1 MKGFSQYIAEADKG
15 ITVAWGRMNPPTVGH
30 EKLMDATARAS
41 SGGNY
46 AIYLTQTQNDKKDP
60 LSYEQ
65 KVKYARKMFPRHGRK
80 IMFDK
85 KIKTLFDLLV
95 KLYDDGYGKV
105 TLVAGSDRVPEYQT
119 LANKYN
125 GVKARHGFYNFQGGV
140 NIVSAGERDPDAE
153 GVSGMSASKMRA
165 AASAGDLKQFSMG
178 LPSGYRD
185 GPALFNDVRRGMK
198 LSPIKDFR
206 EHIQL
211 DPVSDTRELFV
222 EGKLFAEGDVV
233 VVKESDEVGEV
244 IMLGSNYV
252 LVEMADGKRVRKWL
266 DAVEKIEENL
276 DEGALIPDW
285 FHKLTLAPKMKGML
299 RYYLDYRKK
308 HPGEG
313 NKAVQAAVK
322 HMGLTPRDGNLL
334 KDYLNKQ
341 IQLGKMPKHLA
352 LEATTP
358 QDSEISDR
366 KGTQPAR
373 YHAGLEKSTKAKRD
387 AQFKKQS
394 KMDSRD
400 PKAYKPAPGDA
411 TAETKPSKYTKTFKQ
426 MYGEAAQHVDA
437 TQERIKREKEAD
449 KLRHDR
455 MMDAARTRDT
465 KAANAKSVREGLTTF
480 IDVMSEE
487 ASKSIADKA
496 KKSGISASTLRKVYN
511 RGVAAWRTGH
521 RPGTTPE
528 QWGHARVNAFIVK
541 KKNGNL
547 NHDKDLA

>member
-1 MKGFSQYIAEADKG
+1 MKGFSQYITEADKG
-15 ITVAWGRMNPPTVGH
+15 ITVAWGRMNPPTIGH
-30 EKLMDATARAS
+30 EKLMDATGKIS

-46 AIYLTQTQNDKKDP
+46 AIYLTQTQNAKKDP

-80 IMFDK
+80 IMIDK
-85 KIKTLFDLLV
+85 KIKTIFDLLV
-95 KLYDDGYGKV
+95 KLYDEGYGKV
-105 TLVAGSDRVPEYQT
+105 TLVAGSDRIPEYKA
-119 LANKYN
+119 LVSKYN

-140 NIVSAGERDPDAE
+140 SVVSAGERDPDAE
-153 GVSGMSASKMRA
+153 GVAGMSASKMRA
-165 AASAGDLKQFSMG
+165 AASDGDIKTFSMG
-178 LPSGYRD
+178 LPSGFRD
-185 GPALFNDVRRGMK
+185 AQALFNDVRKGMG
-198 LSPIKDFR
+198 LDAMKDFR

-211 DPVSDTRELFV
+211 DPVSETRELFV
-222 EGKLFAEGDVV
+222 EGKLFNEGDVV
-233 VVKESDEVGEV
+233 VIKESDEVGQV

-266 DAVEKIEENL
+266 DAVEIIES
-276 DEGALIPDW
+276 
-285 FHKLTLAPKMKGML
+285 
-299 RYYLDYRKK
+299 
-308 HPGEG
+308 
-313 NKAVQAAVK
+313 
-322 HMGLTPRDGNLL
+322 
-334 KDYLNKQ
+334 
-341 IQLGKMPKHLA
+341 
-352 LEATTP
+352 TP
-358 QDSEISDR
+358 QDNDIADR

-426 MYGEAAQHVDA
+426 MYGEAADTHVDA
-437 TQERIKREKEAD
+437 AKERIKREKDAD
-449 KLRHDR
+449 KRKHDR
-455 MMDAARTRDT
+455 IMDAARNRDT
-465 KAANAKSVREGLTTF
+465 RQANMESLTTF
-480 IDVMSEE
+480 VDALSEE

-541 KKNGNL
+541 KKKGNL